1 MLKKVI
7 SALVLLMGMTAA
19 LYLGVYED
27 AKQAQQTNNSTVSEV
42 EETEKDESVS
52 QEDTTASVETE
63 NSLDVGAKEQTAEA
77 EKKQTTDTENVKKEN
92 TDTPKTENKDLDT
105 EFVEQADEE
114 ELLFEDWELV
124 ETYKVSKMLFAQSNV
139 NVRKGPDTIYDI
151 VGTVSTNDQ
160 IETIGS
166 YKNGEWIEVNYKDE
180 VAFISGKYL
189 GEDQIDLEALRAEQE
204 AAAMAAIEADL
215 QKQQEAAAA
224 AAQTQTEPAAQPAEQ
239 PAQTA
244 PAPAPE
250 PAPAPYIA
258 QPAGVV
264 FVGDSR
270 CVQMQAAV
278 GGGGSTWIC
287 EGGKR
292 VSWMEENAVPRLDN
306 IVGKGT
312 KVVICMGV
320 NDPWHYPEYAALT
333 NRKAAEWNARG
344 ATVYFV
350 SVNPVWENP
359 YVTQEQVDTFNANIP
374 GMLNGVRWIDTAS
387 IVKQGGYKLVDGLHY
402 DTNAYINLFN
412 LICGSL

>member
-1 MLKKVI
+1 MRLKRGI
-7 SALVLLMGMTAA
+7 SALFLAA
-19 LYLGVYED
+19 GLSAVLYLGVQED
-27 AKQAQQTNNSTVSEV
+27 AKMALQVSKIDYEDIT
-42 EETEKDESVS
+42 ETEQRDGTEIEENSKEKENDIEQTKPTVEYKCVILPAKEKTEEADSKEEVLAADESA
-52 QEDTTASVETE
+52 QDEDETVFDAWDE
-63 NSLDVGAKEQTAEA
+63 IEVYEA
-77 EKKQTTDTENVKKEN
+77 
-92 TDTPKTENKDLDT
+92 
-105 EFVEQADEE
+105 
-114 ELLFEDWELV
+114 
-124 ETYKVSKMLFAQSNV
+124 SKMLYAQSNV
-139 NVRKGPDTIYDI
+139 NVRKGPDTIYD
-151 VGTVSTNDQ
+151 VLGKLATNDTV
-160 IETIGS
+160 EVIG
-166 YKNGEWIEVNYKDE
+166 NYKLDNWYEIKYQDE
-180 VAFISGKYL
+180 VAFVSGKYL
-189 GEDQIDLEALRAEQE
+189 GEEQIDLEALRIEQE

-215 QKQQEAAAA
+215 QRQQAEAEK
-224 AAQTQTEPAAQPAEQ
+224 AAQTAAAPATPQAETAA
-239 PAQTA
+239 PAQEQAA
-244 PAPAPE
+244 PAPAPF
-250 PAPAPYIA
+250 IA
-258 QPAGVV
+258 SPAGVV

-359 YVTQEQVDTFNANIP
+359 YVTQEQVDTFNANLP
-374 GMLNGVRWIDTAS
+374 GLLSGVRWIDTAS

-402 DTNAYINLFN
+402 DTSAYINIFN

>member
-1 MLKKVI
+1 MKIRRK
-7 SALVLLMGMTAA
+7 ALILFGVLLLAMA
-19 LYLGVYED
+19 LLC
-27 AKQAQQTNNSTVSEV
+27 SC
-42 EETEKDESVS
+42 
-52 QEDTTASVETE
+52 
-63 NSLDVGAKEQTAEA
+63 GAKE
-77 EKKQTTDTENVKKEN
+77 
-92 TDTPKTENKDLDT
+92 KTEATEAALEKQQDAGEIFVEDT
-105 EFVEQADEE
+105 SSGEAVVEESVEQADEAFLDENEQEQTEDKGDQSVIE
-114 ELLFEDWELV
+114 ETLEEV
-124 ETYKVSKMLFAQSNV
+124 ETEETLVIDWDHVTSYESSKTLYSQSNV
-139 NVRKGPDTIYDI
+139 NVRKGPDTTYDI
-151 VGTVSTNDQ
+151 VGKLFTND
-160 IETIGS
+160 EVEVIGT
-166 YKNGEWIEVNYKDE
+166 YKADEWFEIKFQDE
-180 VAFISGKYL
+180 VAFVSGKYL
-189 GEDQIDLEALRAEQE
+189 GEDQVDLEALKAEQE

-215 QKQQEAAAA
+215 QKQKENETSTVQ
-224 AAQTQTEPAAQPAEQ
+224 AQGEPTAQPA
-239 PAQTA
+239 PAA
-244 PAPAPE
+244 
-250 PAPAPYIA
+250 APAPYIA

-333 NRKAAEWNARG
+333 NTKAAEWNARG

-359 YVTQEQVDTFNANIP
+359 YVTQEQVDTFNANLP

-387 IVKQGGYKLVDGLHY
+387 TVKQGGYKLVDGLHY
-402 DTNAYINLFN
+402 DTNAYINIFN